1 MYLKSLE
8 INGFKSFG
16 RKSTLEFKTP
26 ITSIVGPNGSGKS
39 NVAEA
44 FRFVLGEQSIKSMR
58 GKRGE
63 DLIFNGSTDAG
74 RANRAGVKL
83 VFDNSRKLLNIDFDE
98 VSIERVVFRDGVNEY
113 FINGSKVR
121 LKDISELLAQAH
133 IGSTGH
139 HIISQGEA
147 DRILHSNPK
156 ERREMIE
163 DALGIKVY
171 QFKIEESSKKL
182 EKTEENIK
190 QVESLRREIA
200 PHLRFLK
207 KQVEKLE
214 KARELKDELVKMA
227 REYFK
232 REEIYVNKTKLA
244 ISDEK
249 KAPEGELED
258 LDNKL
263 IDARRMVEAGLKDKE
278 LPPEILTIE
287 SSLHNVRHQK
297 DELMREEGRLEG
309 ELSYIKK
316 SIEKEEKVQSEIGNK
331 LVPLWEVETLVND
344 SKIFFE
350 EGEIGGTLD
359 SLRAAF
365 HKIRE
370 SLARFVHK
378 HKQSDANDVLLNLRK
393 EADSISSKKAAL
405 EHNLKTIKIE
415 EEKLIKEYE
424 ERRKEF
430 EKAKDDTREA
440 EKEIFKIIARQNEV
454 RGILDR
460 IKAREREVLFD
471 AENLASDMRDI
482 SALAGLEVLHFN
494 DLEVSDLFE
503 ERSVQHDRH
512 KHLERLKI
520 RLEETGVVGGED
532 LQKEHNETEERD
544 QFLARELVDLEQAS
558 LDLNNLIKELGEKL
572 NVEFREGVQKINN
585 SFGKYFALMFGGGH
599 ASLKLVRPERKRKAG
614 DELTGETE
622 ENEEEEGI
630 EIEVSLPHKKI
641 KGLIMLSGGERA
653 LTSIAL
659 LFAISQVNPPPF
671 VILDETDAALDEANS
686 RKYGDM
692 IENLSEHSQLIVITH
707 NRETMSRAGVLYG
720 VTMGKDA
727 VSKLLSI
734 SFAEA
739 EQVAK

>member
-44 FRFVLGEQSIKSMR
+44 FRFVLGEQSLKSMR

-63 DLIFNGSTDAG
+63 DMIFNGSTDAG

-83 VFDNSRKLLNIDFDE
+83 VFDNSQKLLNVDFDE
-98 VSIERVVFRDGVNEY
+98 VTIERVVFRDGVNEY

-121 LKDISELLAQAH
+121 LKDISELLASAH

-171 QFKIEESSKKL
+171 QFKIDESSKKL
-182 EKTEENIK
+182 DKTEENIK
-190 QVESLRREIA
+190 QIESLRREIA
-200 PHLRFLK
+200 PHLKFLK
-207 KQVEKLE
+207 RQVEKLE
-214 KARELKDELVKMA
+214 KARELKDELVRVA

-232 REEIYVNKTKLA
+232 REEMFVAKSKLA
-244 ISDEK
+244 IQDEK
-249 KAPEGELED
+249 NAPESELRD

-263 IDARRMVEAGLKDKE
+263 IEARRMVEAGLKEKE
-278 LPPEILTIE
+278 TPPEILGIE
-287 SSLHNVRHQK
+287 SKLHDIRSQK
-297 DELMREEGRLEG
+297 DSLTREMGQLEG
-309 ELSYIKK
+309 ELGYVKK
-316 SIEKEEKVQSEIGNK
+316 SIEREERLIQEKGSKMI
-331 LVPLWEVETLVND
+331 PLWEVETLVND
-344 SKIFFE
+344 SKIIFE
-350 EGEIGGTLD
+350 EGDREGTVEAIR
-359 SLRAAF
+359 SAF
-365 HKIRE
+365 IKIRDVFH
-370 SLARFVHK
+370 RFVSK
-378 HKQSDANDVLLNLRK
+378 HKQAEDNSILADLQEDVKKIQNKKLEIEDSLKLARSTEQSLLGDY
-393 EADSISSKKAAL
+393 EAKR
-405 EHNLKTIKIE
+405 N
-415 EEKLIKEYE
+415 
-424 ERRKEF
+424 EF
-430 EKAKDDTREA
+430 ERAKDDTREA

-454 RGILDR
+454 RSIVDR
-460 IKAREREVLFD
+460 IKNRERDILQ
-471 AENLASDMRDI
+471 AESMLAEDMKEI

-494 DLEVSDLFE
+494 DIVIAEEFE
-503 ERSVQHDRH
+503 ERSVQIDKR
-512 KHLERLKI
+512 KVLERLKI
-520 RLEETGVVGGED
+520 RLEETGVSGGDD
-532 LQKEHNETEERD
+532 LVKEHNETEERD
-544 QFLARELVDLEQAS
+544 AFLARELVDLEQAAA
-558 LDLNNLIKELGEKL
+558 DLKNLIKDLGEKL
-572 NVEFREGVQKINN
+572 NIEFRDGVQKINN

-599 ASLKLVRPERKRKAG
+599 ASLKLVRPERKKK
-614 DELTGETE
+614 
-622 ENEEEEGI
+622 EEEELEGVEEEVEAEGI

>member
-16 RKSTLEFKTP
+16 KKSVLEFKTP

-44 FRFVLGEQSIKSMR
+44 FRFVLGEQSLKSMR

-83 VFDNSRKLLNIDFDE
+83 VFDNSQKLLNVDFDE
-98 VSIERVVFRDGVNEY
+98 VSLERVVFRDGANEY
-113 FINGSKVR
+113 YINGSKVR
-121 LKDISELLAQAH
+121 LKDILELLAQAH
-133 IGSTGH
+133 IGSSGH

-147 DRILHSNPK
+147 DRILHANPK

-171 QFKIEESSKKL
+171 QYKKEESERKL

-214 KARELKDELVKMA
+214 KAREIKDELVRLA

-232 REEIYVNKTKLA
+232 REEQHIHKTKLA
-244 ISDEK
+244 VGDAK
-249 KAPEGELED
+249 RAPEAELAE
-258 LDNKL
+258 LDGKL
-263 IDARRMVEAGLKDKE
+263 LEARRMVEAGLTDKE
-278 LPPEILTIE
+278 VSPEILTIE
-287 SSLHNVRHQK
+287 TRLSEARSRK
-297 DELMREEGRLEG
+297 DELMRDAGRLEG
-309 ELSYIKK
+309 ELSYLGKA
-316 SIEKEEKVQSEIGNK
+316 IEREEHTLREAGNK

-344 SKIFFE
+344 SKIAIE
-350 EGEIGGTLD
+350 EAESAPTVE

-365 HKIRE
+365 TKVRE
-370 SLARFVHK
+370 MFGKFVAKHRQATSTGVIDNLQAEMRELTGKKRDFDNNLA
-378 HKQSDANDVLLNLRK
+378 
-393 EADSISSKKAAL
+393 KA
-405 EHNLKTIKIE
+405 KD
-415 EEKLIKEYE
+415 E
-424 ERRKEF
+424 ERTLLATYESKRKEF
-430 EKAKDDTREA
+430 EKAKDETREA
-440 EKEIFKIIARQNEV
+440 EKEIFKVIARQNEV
-454 RGILDR
+454 RAHLD
-460 IKAREREVLFD
+460 KVKVEERQALFDEEVLKT
-471 AENLASDMRDI
+471 DMQEL
-482 SALAGLEVLHFN
+482 SALAGFEVLHFN
-494 DLEVSDLFE
+494 DLEIENNETD
-503 ERSVQHDRH
+503 RHPQHDRK

-520 RLEETGVVGGED
+520 RLEEMGVSGGD
-532 LQKEHNETEERD
+532 DVLKEHNETEERD
-544 QFLARELVDLEQAS
+544 AFLARELVDLEQAS
-558 LDLNNLIKELGEKL
+558 IDLKVLIKELEERL
-572 NVEFREGVQKINN
+572 NQEFRDGVAKINS
-585 SFGKYFALMFGGGH
+585 SFGTYFASMFGGGH
-599 ASLKLVRPERKRKAG
+599 ASLKISKEEKKRGRAEVLEEV
-614 DELTGETE
+614 DEEKE
-622 ENEEEEGI
+622 IQEGI

-641 KGLIMLSGGERA
+641 KGLMMLSGGERA

-692 IENLSEHSQLIVITH
+692 IENLAQHSQLIVITH
-707 NRETMSRAGVLYG
+707 NRETMSRAGILYG

-727 VSKLLSI
+727 ISKLLSI
-734 SFAEA
+734 SFSEAEA
-739 EQVAK
+739 VAK

>member
-1 MYLKSLE
+1 
-8 INGFKSFG
+8 
-16 RKSTLEFKTP
+16 
-26 ITSIVGPNGSGKS
+26 
-39 NVAEA
+39 
-44 FRFVLGEQSIKSMR
+44 MR

-63 DLIFNGSTDAG
+63 DMIFNGSTDAG

-83 VFDNSRKLLNIDFDE
+83 VFDNSQKLLNVDFDE
-98 VSIERVVFRDGVNEY
+98 VTIERVVFRDGVNEY

-121 LKDISELLAQAH
+121 LKDISELLASAH

-171 QFKIEESSKKL
+171 QFKIDESSKKL
-182 EKTEENIK
+182 DKTEENIK
-190 QVESLRREIA
+190 QIESLRREIA
-200 PHLRFLK
+200 PHLKFLK
-207 KQVEKLE
+207 RQVEKLE
-214 KARELKDELVKMA
+214 KARELKDELVRVA

-232 REEIYVNKTKLA
+232 KEEVFVAKSKLA
-244 ISDEK
+244 ILDEK
-249 KAPEGELED
+249 NAPESELAD

-263 IDARRMVEAGLKDKE
+263 IEARRMVEAGLKEKE
-278 LPPEILTIE
+278 TPPEILGIE
-287 SSLHNVRHQK
+287 SKLHDIRSQK
-297 DELMREEGRLEG
+297 DSLTREMGQLEG
-309 ELSYIKK
+309 ELGYVKK
-316 SIEKEEKVQSEIGNK
+316 SIEREERLIQEKGSKMI
-331 LVPLWEVETLVND
+331 PLWEVETLVND
-344 SKIFFE
+344 SKIIFE
-350 EGEIGGTLD
+350 EGDREGTVD
-359 SLRAAF
+359 AIRSAF
-365 HKIRE
+365 VKIRDVFHRFVSKHRQAEDNSILADLQKDVQKIQNKKLEIEE
-370 SLARFVHK
+370 SLKTAK
-378 HKQSDANDVLLNLRK
+378 GTEQSLLN
-393 EADSISSKKAAL
+393 D
-405 EHNLKTIKIE
+405 
-415 EEKLIKEYE
+415 YE
-424 ERRKEF
+424 TKRNEF
-430 EKAKDDTREA
+430 ERAKDDTREA

-454 RGILDR
+454 RSIVDR
-460 IKAREREVLFD
+460 IKNRERDILQ
-471 AENLASDMRDI
+471 AESILAEDMKEI
-482 SALAGLEVLHFN
+482 SVLAGLAVLHFN
-494 DLEVSDLFE
+494 DIAIADEFE
-503 ERSVQHDRH
+503 ERSVQIDKR
-512 KHLERLKI
+512 KVLERLKI
-520 RLEETGVVGGED
+520 RLEETGVSGGDD
-532 LQKEHNETEERD
+532 LVKEHNETEERD
-544 QFLARELVDLEQAS
+544 TFLARELVDLEQAAA
-558 LDLNNLIKELGEKL
+558 DLKNLIKDLGEKL
-572 NVEFREGVQKINN
+572 NVEFRDGVQKINN

-599 ASLKLVRPERKRKAG
+599 ASLKLVRPERKKK
-614 DELTGETE
+614 EEGEVEDVE
-622 ENEEEEGI
+622 EAAEGI

>member
-44 FRFVLGEQSIKSMR
+44 FRFVLGEQSLKSMR

-63 DLIFNGSTDAG
+63 DMIFNGSTDAG

-83 VFDNSRKLLNIDFDE
+83 VFDNSQKLLNVDFDE
-98 VSIERVVFRDGVNEY
+98 VTIERVVFRDGVNEY

-121 LKDISELLAQAH
+121 LKDISELLASAH

-171 QFKIEESSKKL
+171 QFKIDESSKKL
-182 EKTEENIK
+182 DKTEENIK
-190 QVESLRREIA
+190 QIESLRREIA
-200 PHLRFLK
+200 PHLKFLK
-207 KQVEKLE
+207 RQVEKLE
-214 KARELKDELVKMA
+214 KARELKDELVRVA

-232 REEIYVNKTKLA
+232 KEEVFVAKSKLA
-244 ISDEK
+244 ILDEK
-249 KAPEGELED
+249 SAPESELAD

-263 IDARRMVEAGLKDKE
+263 IEARRMVEAGLKEKE
-278 LPPEILTIE
+278 TPPLILGIE
-287 SSLHNVRHQK
+287 SKLHDIRSQK
-297 DELMREEGRLEG
+297 DTLTREMGQLEG
-309 ELSYIKK
+309 ELGYVKK
-316 SIEKEEKVQSEIGNK
+316 SIEREERLIQEKGSKMI
-331 LVPLWEVETLVND
+331 PLWEVETLVND
-344 SKIFFE
+344 SKIIFE
-350 EGEIGGTLD
+350 EGDREGTVD
-359 SLRAAF
+359 AIRSAF
-365 HKIRE
+365 TKIRDVFH
-370 SLARFVHK
+370 RFVSK
-378 HKQSDANDVLLNLRK
+378 HKQAEDNSILSDLQNDVQKIQNKKLEIEDSLKNVKSTEQSLLN
-393 EADSISSKKAAL
+393 D
-405 EHNLKTIKIE
+405 
-415 EEKLIKEYE
+415 YE
-424 ERRKEF
+424 TKRSEF
-430 EKAKDDTREA
+430 ERAKDDTREA

-454 RGILDR
+454 RSIVDR
-460 IKAREREVLFD
+460 IKNRERDILQ
-471 AENLASDMRDI
+471 AESMLAEDMKEI
-482 SALAGLEVLHFN
+482 SALAGLEVLHLN
-494 DLEVSDLFE
+494 DIAISSEFE
-503 ERSVQHDRH
+503 ERSVQIDKR
-512 KHLERLKI
+512 KVLERLKI
-520 RLEETGVVGGED
+520 RLEETGVSGGDD
-532 LQKEHNETEERD
+532 LVKEHNETEERD
-544 QFLARELVDLEQAS
+544 AFLARELVDLEQAAA
-558 LDLNNLIKELGEKL
+558 DLKNLIKDLGEKL

-599 ASLKLVRPERKRKAG
+599 ASLKLVRPERKKK
-614 DELTGETE
+614 EEGEVEDTE
-622 ENEEEEGI
+622 EEAEGI